1 MNNKIVWLDFDTT
14 LVDTTK
20 SMILTYEH
28 LTSEKPLTYY
38 DMSWNL
44 RQSFPNGNKDII
56 HELFNTEYFFNSLDL
71 FEGVYETLNNL
82 YNYCTLKICSYGTP
96 RNLELKK
103 KWILKNLPMI
113 KEENIVLL
121 EQNKKNFD
129 KSVCVGDIL
138 IDDRLE
144 PHLTCNCKTKV
155 LFRYNNNPYEWQEGY
170 EQLLLE
176 NKIDFVATSWKNKD
190 FIKYLHSEL
199 EIEK

>member
-20 SMILTYEH
+20 SMILAYEH
-28 LTSEKPLTYY
+28 LTDEKPLTYY
-38 DMSWNL
+38 DVSWNL
-44 RQSFPNGNKDII
+44 HQSFPNGNKDII
-56 HELFNTEYFFNSLDL
+56 HELFDTEYFFNSLDL

-103 KWILKNLPMI
+103 EWILKNLPMI
-113 KEENIVLL
+113 KEENIILL

-129 KSVCVGDIL
+129 KSVCIGDIL

-176 NKIDFVATSWKNKD
+176 NKINFVATSWKDKE
-190 FIKYLHSEL
+190 FIKYLRSEL
-199 EIEK
+199 EIDK

>member
-1 MNNKIVWLDFDTT
+1 MNNKILWVDFDTT

-20 SMILTYEH
+20 SMIVTYEH
-28 LTSEKPLTYY
+28 LTNEKPLTYY
-38 DMSWNL
+38 DVSWNL
-44 RQSFPNGNKDII
+44 RQSFPTGNKDII

-82 YNYCTLKICSYGTP
+82 YNHCTLKICSYGTP
-96 RNLELKK
+96 RNLQLKK
-103 KWILKNLPMI
+103 EWILKNLPMI

-129 KSVCVGDIL
+129 KSVCIGDIL

-176 NKIDFVATSWKNKD
+176 NKINFVATSWKDKD
-190 FIKYLHSEL
+190 FIKYLHTEL
-199 EIEK
+199 EIDK

>member
-1 MNNKIVWLDFDTT
+1 MNNKILWLDFDTT

-38 DMSWNL
+38 DISWNL

-56 HELFNTEYFFNSLDL
+56 HKLFDIEYFFNNLDL

-103 KWILKNLPMI
+103 EWILKNLPMI
-113 KEENIVLL
+113 KEENIILL

-129 KSVCVGDIL
+129 KSVCIGDIL

-176 NKIDFVATSWKNKD
+176 NKINFVATSWKDKD
-190 FIKYLHSEL
+190 FIKYLRSEL
-199 EIEK
+199 EIDK

>member
-1 MNNKIVWLDFDTT
+1 MKNKIVWLDFDTT

-20 SMILTYEH
+20 SMILAYEH
-28 LTSEKPLTYY
+28 LTDEKPLTYY
-38 DMSWNL
+38 DASWNL
-44 RQSFPNGNKDII
+44 HQSFPNGNKDII

-82 YNYCTLKICSYGTP
+82 YNYCTLKFCSYGTP

-103 KWILKNLPMI
+103 EWILKNLPMI
-113 KEENIVLL
+113 KEENIILL

-129 KSVCVGDIL
+129 KSVCIGDIL

-144 PHLTCNCKTKV
+144 PHLTCNCKTTV

-170 EQLLLE
+170 EKLLLE
-176 NKIDFVATSWKNKD
+176 DKINFVATSWKGED
-190 FIKYLHSEL
+190 FIKYLHTEL
-199 EIEK
+199 EIEG